1 MRKIFIP
8 LLAFL
13 IVGCSSGTK
22 INKEGEEEL
31 KGYMLEFAELL
42 KTQGKDACKSSTYE
56 AFKLQAELIYL
67 ENKTDNK
74 GYISK
79 KTAEAAKKLE
89 RFCSSMNFLD

>member
-1 MRKIFIP
+1 
-8 LLAFL
+8 
-13 IVGCSSGTK
+13 
-22 INKEGEEEL
+22 
-31 KGYMLEFAELL
+31 MLEFAELL

-56 AFKLQAELIYL
+56 AFKLQVELIYL
-67 ENKTDNK
+67 ENKTNNK

>member
-1 MRKIFIP
+1 MRKLFIP
-8 LLAFL
+8 LLALL
-13 IVGCSSGTK
+13 IVGCSGTK
-22 INKEGEEEL
+22 INNEGEEEL
-31 KGYMLEFAELL
+31 KGYILDFAELF